1 MVLLALVGAVQLG
14 IVVLL
19 AKGWKRRIGRACVV
33 AGMLLS
39 TVASQ
44 AVWYGID
51 HNWPTSRHR
60 VALNMIALSIGLV
73 CCFVGILVSARAK
86 PPGPVAVTKR

>member
-19 AKGWKRRIGRACVV
+19 AKGWKRRIGRTWVV
-33 AGMLLS
+33 AGMLLN

-44 AVWYGID
+44 AGWYGLD

-60 VALNMIALSIGLV
+60 VALDMIALGLGLV
-73 CCFVGILVSARAK
+73 CCFTGILASARAK
-86 PPGPVAVTKR
+86 PPGPAAVTKS